1 MTQYFLLALNAVVP
15 FIFYMAFGYVVVH
28 GFKMTDSDFLT
39 RLNKLVFKCFFPVL
53 MFNNFSKMDFSGG
66 VKGGFILFTAA
77 AVLLLISLLVLTMG
91 FFVKENARKG
101 VVIQAIF
108 RSNAILFALPLA
120 ESVFGDEGILAA
132 SLLTAIV
139 VPLYNISA
147 VIVLEYYSG
156 QKPSVKK
163 LLKGIIT
170 NPLIMGA
177 IAGTIFLL
185 LKIQLPTCV
194 AKPVNAIADM
204 TTPVSLFIL
213 GGTLKLS
220 SFRKDL
226 KVISISMGLK
236 LIVIPAIA
244 LVAML
249 PFAFTPAQRFVVFAV
264 FATPVAVSSFT
275 MAANMGGDADLA
287 GEFVAVSTI
296 ASLFTLFVWI
306 VFLKSMGIV

>member
-1 MTQYFLLALNAVVP
+1 MSQYFLLALNAVVP
-15 FIFYMAFGYVVVH
+15 FILYMTFGYVVVH
-28 GFKMTDSDFLT
+28 GFKLTDSEFLS
-39 RLNKLVFKCFFPVL
+39 RLNRLVFRCFFPIL

-66 VKGGFILFTAA
+66 VKGGFIVFTGTAI
-77 AVLLLISLLVLTMG
+77 LLLIAILVLTMG

-120 ESVFGDEGILAA
+120 ESVFGDEGITAA
-132 SLLTAIV
+132 SMLTAIV
-139 VPLYNISA
+139 VPLYNIFA

-177 IAGTIFLL
+177 IAGTLFLV
-185 LKIQLPTCV
+185 LKLQFPTCV
-194 AKPVNAIADM
+194 SKPIKAIADM
-204 TTPVSLFIL
+204 TTPISLFIL
-213 GGTLKLS
+213 GGTLKLT
-220 SFRKDL
+220 SFRRDA
-226 KVISISMGLK
+226 KVITISMFLK
-236 LIVIPAIA
+236 LIVIPAIV

-249 PFAFTPAQRFVVFAV
+249 PFAFTPAQRFTVFAV

-296 ASLFTLFVWI
+296 VSLFTLFVWI

>member
-15 FIFYMAFGYVVVH
+15 FIFYMTFGYAVVH

-39 RLNKLVFKCFFPVL
+39 RLNRLVFKCFFPVL

-101 VVIQAIF
+101 V
-108 RSNAILFALPLA
+108 
-120 ESVFGDEGILAA
+120 
-132 SLLTAIV
+132 
-139 VPLYNISA
+139 
-147 VIVLEYYSG
+147 
-156 QKPSVKK
+156 
-163 LLKGIIT
+163 
-170 NPLIMGA
+170 
-177 IAGTIFLL
+177 
-185 LKIQLPTCV
+185 
-194 AKPVNAIADM
+194 
-204 TTPVSLFIL
+204 
-213 GGTLKLS
+213 
-220 SFRKDL
+220 
-226 KVISISMGLK
+226 
-236 LIVIPAIA
+236 VIPAIA

>member
-1 MTQYFLLALNAVVP
+1 MTQDFLLALNAVVP
-15 FIFYMAFGYVVVH
+15 FIFYMTFGYAVVH

-39 RLNKLVFKCFFPVL
+39 RLNRLVFKCFFPVL

-77 AVLLLISLLVLTMG
+77 AVLLL
-91 FFVKENARKG
+91 
-101 VVIQAIF
+101 
-108 RSNAILFALPLA
+108 
-120 ESVFGDEGILAA
+120 
-132 SLLTAIV
+132 
-139 VPLYNISA
+139 
-147 VIVLEYYSG
+147 
-156 QKPSVKK
+156 
-163 LLKGIIT
+163 
-170 NPLIMGA
+170 
-177 IAGTIFLL
+177 
-185 LKIQLPTCV
+185 KIQLPTCV

-204 TTPVSLFIL
+204 TTPISLFIL